1 MSHGSPLWSL
11 LGGASGCL
19 LAAVVAVATPRA
31 ASAQVIADVERQ
43 LLAERAG
50 VLSTLE
56 PAFWNALSVLRK
68 EEDRQRALKADISFG
83 LTGDEAGERSLFKL
97 NTGISLSRGEFP
109 SEVNVVSKL
118 GLQQRDGQL
127 QEDVTSLLISYDYHT
142 TRHVEYFAFAERF
155 SDNFLSIQ
163 QRYEIGFGARAGFH
177 FGSVPSWNRVADSF
191 DTVRAG
197 LASVRAAVP
206 KMPAR
211 GQVMPNLGPDESS
224 GLPLATRRLEHALR
238 DQSARVFLGLV
249 ASVFAELERA
259 EIEVTS
265 RPAVGS
271 VDPVVTSKVPVDATY
286 RYRLTIR
293 PAIRLRPSEEIT
305 IVIHPYYK
313 LPLDGARRVTAADGT
328 RRLDYRRDVMSE
340 MEWTIKQEQT
350 GLESVGFLVTVN
362 HFFDNV
368 PPTVPEAFVANALA
382 AGRTLTRLE
391 AERSHRVVAL
401 SLKLKW

>member
-1 MSHGSPLWSL
+1 MLRHV
-11 LGGASGCL
+11 AAGC
-19 LAAVVAVATPRA
+19 AVAVALCVPGVA
-31 ASAQVIADVERQ
+31 FSQVIADVERQ

-50 VLSTLE
+50 VLSSLD

-83 LTGDEAGERSLFKL
+83 LTGDEAGDRSLFKL

-142 TRHVEYFAFAERF
+142 TRHLEYFAFAERF

-177 FGSVPSWNRVADSF
+177 FGSVPSWTRVADSF
-191 DTVRAG
+191 ETIRAG
-197 LASVRAAVP
+197 LPALRAAVP
-206 KMPAR
+206 RMPIR
-211 GQVMPNLGPDESS
+211 GQAIPNLGPDESS

-265 RPAVGS
+265 RPAIGS
-271 VDPVVTSKVPVDATY
+271 TDPVVTSKVPVDATY
-286 RYRLTIR
+286 RYRLTLR
-293 PAIRLRPSEEIT
+293 PAIRLRPSDEIT
-305 IVIHPYYK
+305 IFIHPYYK
-313 LPLDGARRVTAADGT
+313 LPLDGARHVTGSDGT

-368 PPTVPEAFVANALA
+368 PPVLPERFVADAAL
-382 AGRTLTRLE
+382 AGRTLTRFQ